1 MRLDFKQVLQSLEL
15 LTKLRE
21 FDPIVIGTPPLGID
35 IETSDIDIACSANDL
50 DSFKMVASTEFS
62 KCNGFRCRDANL
74 QDLESVVVQFQAFN
88 WDIEL
93 FCQTIPT
100 NQQWG
105 VRHFSIEQRLLNLEP
120 RLKKVVSYLKKNGL
134 KTEPAF
140 TAALGLSGDPYS
152 VILEIEDLNDAEL
165 AQLITNSQK
174 EF

>member
-1 MRLDFKQVLQSLEL
+1 MIRIIIL
-15 LTKLRE
+15 
-21 FDPIVIGTPPLGID
+21 
-35 IETSDIDIACSANDL
+35 
-50 DSFKMVASTEFS
+50 
-62 KCNGFRCRDANL
+62 
-74 QDLESVVVQFQAFN
+74 N

-105 VRHFSIEQRLLNLEP
+105 VRHFKIEQRLLNLEP
-120 RLKKVVSYLKKNGL
+120 RLKKVVFHLKQNGL

-140 TAALGLSGDPYS
+140 AAALGLSGDPYS

-165 AQLITNSQK
+165 AQLIINSQQ